1 MSTRRENNRFLVRF
15 AAVSFLAILTACT
28 HIDGPYRGK
37 VVELETEKPIEG
49 AVVAARWT
57 IEPYIRPKKI
67 CDAKE
72 TITDKNGDFE
82 LPKGSCFCQPFAK
95 IDKPLVVVFKP
106 GYLGYPA
113 LGATQEERKAQAP
126 GNTGNEFKKTNEY
139 SVIKLGKPVAKE
151 ERDLTYLSIVFS
163 DDETINKVPILLRL
177 LNEERR
183 NYELQEKKNT
193 E

>member
-1 MSTRRENNRFLVRF
+1 MPTLRGKNRFLIRF
-15 AAVSFLAILTACT
+15 VSVSFLAMLTSCAHT
-28 HIDGPYRGK
+28 DGPYRGK

-49 AVVAARWT
+49 AVVAAKWM
-57 IEPYIRPKKI
+57 IEPYIRPEKV

-95 IDKPLVVVFKP
+95 INTPAVVVFKP
-106 GYLGYPA
+106 GYLGYPP
-113 LGATQEERKAQAP
+113 LGATQEERKAQSP
-126 GNTGNEFKKTNEY
+126 GNTGKEFTKTNEY

-151 ERDLTYLSIVFS
+151 ERDLTYLSNGFS
-163 DDETINKVPILLRL
+163 DDETRNKVPVLLRL

-183 NYELQEKKNT
+183 NLELQEK
-193 E
+193 